1 MTQPAPPSPSHDRK
15 FARDVARQID
25 RRRTRRRLT
34 LWSGLLVLV
43 IAAAGYLRLGGG
55 LGQLG
60 LGGRSGDG
68 DGDEQGH
75 SLAGPRRCTIRVSA
89 SGITVDGH
97 PTPREAAIS
106 TCKAAPGVDIH
117 PTGDARHGDG
127 EELAA
132 ALKAAG
138 AKDVVLHP
146 LPTRSP
152 DVAPGTSAPA
162 GPR

>member
-1 MTQPAPPSPSHDRK
+1 MTRPTPPSPPDDRK
-15 FARDVARQID
+15 FARDVARHID

-34 LWSGLLVLV
+34 LWTALLVLV

-55 LGQLG
+55 LGHLG
-60 LGGRSGDG
+60 LGGQGGGG
-68 DGDEQGH
+68 DGDEDGH
-75 SLAGPRRCTIRVSA
+75 PLAHPRRCIIRISA

-97 PTPREAAIS
+97 PSSRDAAIS
-106 TCKAAPGVDIH
+106 TCKTAPGVNIH

-138 AKDVVLHP
+138 ARNVVLHP
-146 LPTRSP
+146 VPTRSL
-152 DVAPGTSAPA
+152 DGSPGTSAPA
-162 GPR
+162 DPR

>member
-1 MTQPAPPSPSHDRK
+1 MTQPSPPSPSQDRK

-25 RRRTRRRLT
+25 RRQTRRRLT
-34 LWSGLLVLV
+34 LWGALLALV

-55 LGQLG
+55 LHRLG
-60 LGGRSGDG
+60 LGGPG
-68 DGDEQGH
+68 DGDEEARP
-75 SLAGPRRCTIRVSA
+75 LAGPRRCAIRLSA

-97 PTPREAAIS
+97 AASRDAAIS
-106 TCKAAPGVDIH
+106 TCKTAPGVDIH

-152 DVAPGTSAPA
+152 DVPPGPPGTSAP
-162 GPR
+162 GGQR

>member
-1 MTQPAPPSPSHDRK
+1 MTQPAPPGPAHDRQ
-15 FARDVARQID
+15 FARDVARHID

-34 LWSGLLVLV
+34 LWSALLVLV
-43 IAAAGYLRLGGG
+43 IAAAGYLRFGGG
-55 LGQLG
+55 LRQLG
-60 LGGRSGDG
+60 LGGQGG
-68 DGDEQGH
+68 EGDEEGRP
-75 SLAGPRRCTIRVSA
+75 LAGPRRCAIRLSA

-97 PTPREAAIS
+97 PASREAAIS
-106 TCKAAPGVDIH
+106 TCKAAPGSDIH

-152 DVAPGTSAPA
+152 DVAPGPGTPA
-162 GPR
+162 ASH

>member
-1 MTQPAPPSPSHDRK
+1 MTQPTPPSRSHDRK

-60 LGGRSGDG
+60 LGGHPGEGDG
-68 DGDEQGH
+68 EGH
-75 SLAGPRRCTIRVSA
+75 PLAGPRRCAIRLSA
-89 SGITVDGH
+89 SGLSVDGH
-97 PTPREAAIS
+97 STSREAAIS
-106 TCKAAPGVDIH
+106 ACKAAPGVDIH

-152 DVAPGTSAPA
+152 DVAPRTSAPA

>member
-1 MTQPAPPSPSHDRK
+1 MTQPTPPSPSHDRK

-68 DGDEQGH
+68 DEEGH
-75 SLAGPRRCTIRVSA
+75 PLAGPRRCTIRLSA

-106 TCKAAPGVDIH
+106 TCKTAPGVDIH